1 MKNKTILR
9 ITDYVNCKFENLDPL
24 TRRKM
29 IDETKHFIPSSRYMP
44 AYKLGRWDG
53 CKAFATMG
61 GATYINMLD
70 QIIPIVEKAGYD
82 IELVDEREPI
92 DFEFPEVDEF
102 LLSDIFWPDGHPY
115 AGEPIM
121 LRDHQVRAIQS
132 FFDNPQSMQEIAT
145 SAGKCLT
152 AETKLKI
159 FHNGVAPI
167 TESVG
172 SLFDYIE
179 RTFDIEFKDNEEV
192 DVSELNMEI
201 DTPGYKT
208 LITHL
213 IKKFSLPIIKVTFT
227 DNSTIRVSERHMFV
241 LENGNTIQ
249 SSFLLNGSRI
259 QTRNGTIEVEK
270 IERDGIEDCYDIS
283 IEEPHLY
290 YDANDILHHNTIIT
304 GALCKLVEDH
314 GRTITIVPSKSL
326 VVQTEVDYRN
336 IGLDTGV
343 FYGEKKEENK
353 HHTIMT
359 WQSLSSAWKNR
370 HDDDGELFLSLID
383 GVVAVIVDE
392 SHTGKG
398 NNLSELLSNQ
408 LSHIPLRWG
417 LTGTI
422 PKDAVDRLTLLNA
435 VGPVVNKVSAKEL
448 QDKGIIS
455 QCFIHNIETNDTHVE
470 FKSYHDEKSF
480 LTSDPDRINYISGLI
495 SDLALEGNTLVLVE
509 RIETGQML
517 ETMIEGSI
525 FLSGSVKNSTRKEE
539 YDSIQNS
546 NNRVLIASFGIASTG
561 ISIPRIFNLVLIE
574 PGKSFVRVIQSIG
587 RGIRKAKDKDHVDI
601 YDISSTLKYSSKH
614 AKVRKTF
621 YKDAEYPFETEKIV
635 YNSKFR

>member
-392 SHTGKG
+392 CFAPDTQVLTPKGYVNIQDIKAGDVVINYCEETKEFKEDIVVKLHT
-398 NNLSELLSNQ
+398 NLTSSASEEMYE
-408 LSHIPLRWG
+408 
-417 LTGTI
+417 
-422 PKDAVDRLTLLNA
+422 LTLED
-435 VGPVVNKVSAKEL
+435 GS
-448 QDKGIIS
+448 IIEVTGN
-455 QCFIHNIETNDTHVE
+455 H
-470 FKSYHDEKSF
+470 KF
-480 LTSDPDRINYISGLI
+480 LTTDGW
-495 SDLALEGNTLVLVE
+495 
-509 RIETGQML
+509 
-517 ETMIEGSI
+517 
-525 FLSGSVKNSTRKEE
+525 K
-539 YDSIQNS
+539 
-546 NNRVLIASFGIASTG
+546 RVDELTEF
-561 ISIPRIFNLVLIE
+561 
-574 PGKSFVRVIQSIG
+574 
-587 RGIRKAKDKDHVDI
+587 DDI
-601 YDISSTLKYSSKH
+601 IDYG
-614 AKVRKTF
+614 
-621 YKDAEYPFETEKIV
+621 E
-635 YNSKFR
+635 